1 MNRIVKL
8 RKVPT
13 DISLGHEFHPVMQRV
28 LLSRGIT
35 SVEEVKH
42 SLDGL
47 LPFHALSNI
56 GEACELLSTALKQ
69 QQSIMIIADYD
80 SDGATSCALAMRG
93 LRAMGASKVNY
104 LVPNRFDFG
113 YGLSPEIVDEA
124 AKQSPDIIITVDNG
138 IANID
143 GVKRANELGIK
154 VLITD
159 HHLPGDT
166 LPDAEVIVNP
176 NLKYDEFASK
186 ELAGVGVM
194 FYLLAGLR
202 SELRKQNWF
211 KENNIQEP
219 NLAEFLDLVALGTV
233 ADLVKLD
240 RNNRILV
247 NIGLQRIRNGK
258 ACMGINALLQVTN
271 IHPMQI
277 KTSDLG
283 FYLGPRLNAA
293 GRLSDMALG
302 IECLLTDDKQKAL
315 EIAAQLDKLN
325 RERRHIQDEMQ
336 DIANEF
342 LDVISQTQDEI
353 PNAICIKNEKFHQGV
368 VGILASKL
376 KEQFY
381 RPVIVFAPDDKGVLK
396 GSGRSVAGIHL
407 RDVLALVETS
417 CPGLMIKFG
426 GHAMAAG
433 LSINESNYT
442 KFEQAYLAAVEKF
455 LQHDTLENVV
465 YSDGELSSNE
475 MTMSFAKTL
484 TIDSIWGQ
492 GFPEPVFEGKFELL
506 QRRIVGD
513 KHLKMVL
520 CPENADSEIH
530 AIAFNKTDEDWP
542 EYVEFVYA
550 VYKLAINHFRGQQSV
565 QLLIDEMTPV
575 LG

>member
-1 MNRIVKL
+1 MNRIIKL
-8 RKVPT
+8 RDVPE
-13 DISLGHEFHPVMQRV
+13 DVSLGDELHPVIQRV

-35 SVEEVKH
+35 SVDQVKH

-47 LPFHALSNI
+47 LPFHDLSNI
-56 GEACELLSTALKQ
+56 NIACELLSNALKKK
-69 QQSIMIIADYD
+69 QSIMIIADYD
-80 SDGATSCALAMRG
+80 SDGATSCVLAIRG
-93 LRAMGASKVNY
+93 LRAMGASEVNY

-113 YGLSPEIVDEA
+113 YGLSPEIVEEA
-124 AKQSPDIIITVDNG
+124 AKQSPDIIVTVDNG

-159 HHLPGDT
+159 HHLPGDV
-166 LPDAEVIVNP
+166 LPKAEAIVNP
-176 NLKYDEFASK
+176 NLNADEFASK
-186 ELAGVGVM
+186 DLAGVGVM
-194 FYLLAGLR
+194 FYVLAALR
-202 SELRKQNWF
+202 STLREQNWF
-211 KENNIQEP
+211 TENNIKEP

-233 ADLVKLD
+233 ADLVRLD

-247 NIGLQRIRNGK
+247 NAGLQRIRNGK

-302 IECLLTDDKQKAL
+302 IECLLSDDKQKAL
-315 EIAAQLDKLN
+315 EMAAQLDKLN
-325 RERRHIQDEMQ
+325 RERRHIQEEMQ

-342 LDVISQTQDEI
+342 LQELTQTQDDI
-353 PNAICIKNEKFHQGV
+353 PNAICIQNQQFHQGV

-381 RPVIVFAPDDKGVLK
+381 RPVIVFAPDENGVLK
-396 GSGRSVAGIHL
+396 GSGRSIAGIHL
-407 RDVLALVETS
+407 RDVLALVETHH
-417 CPGLMIKFG
+417 PGLMIKFG

-433 LSINESNYT
+433 LSIHESNYDQ
-442 KFEQAYLAAVEKF
+442 FEQAYLQAVEEF
-455 LQHDTLENVV
+455 LQHDTLENIV
-465 YSDGELSSNE
+465 YSDGELSSEE

-484 TIDSIWGQ
+484 TVDSIWGQ
-492 GFPEPVFEGKFELL
+492 GFPEPVFEGTFELL
-506 QRRIVGD
+506 QRRIVGEN
-513 KHLKMVL
+513 HLKMVL
-520 CPENADSEIH
+520 CPEGADTEIH

-550 VYKLAINHFRGQQSV
+550 VYKLAINHFRGQQTV
-565 QLLIDEMTPV
+565 QLLIDEMSPV
-575 LG
+575 A